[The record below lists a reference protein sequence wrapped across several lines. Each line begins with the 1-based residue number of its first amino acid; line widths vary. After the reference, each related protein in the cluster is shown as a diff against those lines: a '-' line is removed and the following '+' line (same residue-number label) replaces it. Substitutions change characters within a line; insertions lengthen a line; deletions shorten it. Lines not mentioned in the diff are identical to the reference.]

1 MKVQHSE
8 FLDLFN
14 RQRRNLLVTSLLL
27 FFAKSYGLQYPEM
40 NILGNK
46 FEFETPLDVS
56 FLLLIF
62 LIYFLLRYYQFFRD
76 IGDKGFYKE
85 FEVRSRKLG
94 AERAE
99 KVFKAKYK
107 NDFNKKISKSK
118 LYDLKSWAAVVEYKT
133 EGNAPV
139 YQEKILLGK
148 FDQLLI
154 FIQVW
159 WSITI
164 HTPLVTE
171 FYLPFV
177 LGLLALSYYLYN

>member
-1 MKVQHSE
+1 
-8 FLDLFN
+8 
-14 RQRRNLLVTSLLL
+14 LLVTSLLL

-46 FEFETPLDVS
+46 FEFETPLDIS

-76 IGDKGFYKE
+76 IGDKGFYAE

-94 AERAE
+94 AERAK

-107 NDFNKKISKSK
+107 NDFYEEISNSR
-118 LYDLKSWAAVVEYKT
+118 LYDLKSWAAVVEYKK
-133 EGNAPV
+133 EGNGHLH
-139 YQEKILLGK
+139 QEKILLGK

-154 FIQVW
+154 SIQAW

-171 FYLPFV
+171 FYLPFAF
-177 LGLLALSYYLYN
+177 GLLALSYYFYN